1 MTLFASSTASLGR
14 LFVGIVSVD
23 DLSRYDKMVAPD
35 YVTRN
40 AFTELGP
47 RGAKPIFSTILACPS
62 YRGRLR

>member
-47 RGAKPIFSTILACPS
+47 RGAKTIFSTVLACPS
-62 YRGRLR
+62 YRGRLC